1 MIAVFK
7 REFKAYFTSA
17 IGYVTLFVLF
27 LLTGFLFSM
36 MYSSGYPYI
45 DYLFSNSA
53 IVAAFIIPV
62 ITMRLFS
69 EERKNKTDQAL
80 FCAPVKLWEIVL
92 GKFFAAL
99 ALFAIGFAPTIIYQ
113 FIISCMVST
122 NWLHYI
128 VCYLGILL
136 FGGAFIAIGC
146 FISSLTESQAVAAI
160 MGLAATIVVMLAN
173 TLASMISVSWLSGIA
188 DAISEHSFLQKLTS
202 FTMGTISPASIIYFV
217 SIIALFIFFTV
228 LSLNKRRWK

>member
-17 IGYVTLFVLF
+17 IGYVTLLVLF
-27 LLTGFLFSM
+27 FLTGFLFSQ
-36 MYSSGYPYI
+36 MYASGYPYI

-99 ALFAIGFAPTIIYQ
+99 ALFAIGFAPTLIYQ

-128 VCYLGILL
+128 ICYIGILL
-136 FGGAFIAIGC
+136 FGGALIAIGC

-160 MGLAATIVVMLAN
+160 MGLAATIVVMLAD
-173 TLASMISVSWLSGIA
+173 TLASMISVSWLSGITS
-188 DAISEHSFLQKLTS
+188 AISEHSFLQMLTN
-202 FTMGTISPASIIYFV
+202 FTMGIISPASIIYFV
-217 SIIALFIFFTV
+217 SFIALFIFFTV